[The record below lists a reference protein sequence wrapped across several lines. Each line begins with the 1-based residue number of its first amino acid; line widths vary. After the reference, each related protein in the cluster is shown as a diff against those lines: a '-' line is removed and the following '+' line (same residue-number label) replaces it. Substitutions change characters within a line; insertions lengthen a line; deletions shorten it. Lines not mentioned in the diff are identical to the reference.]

1 MEPKNSIASDRD
13 MRDDRFRTTLPGI
26 TWRYSGRKEF
36 YMERF
41 CIRTLILTLSALI
54 VCFSINAISQT
65 KIPRYS
71 TKEAKNH
78 VGRYATVKGTVND
91 VHVSKTGTVFFDMD
105 GKYPKHLFTA
115 VIFKSDVPKF
125 PEVNEY
131 KDLTLEI
138 TGFIK
143 IYQGKPEIILK
154 SPKQIRIIQSE

>member
-1 MEPKNSIASDRD
+1 MK
-13 MRDDRFRTTLPGI
+13 
-26 TWRYSGRKEF
+26 
-36 YMERF
+36 RF
-41 CIRTLILTLSALI
+41 CSRTLILTLSALLFCLS
-54 VCFSINAISQT
+54 VNAIPQT
-65 KIPRYS
+65 KIPKYS

-78 VGRYATVKGTVND
+78 EGQYATVRGTVND

-131 KDLTLEI
+131 KDLPLEI

-154 SPKQIRIIQSE
+154 SPKQIRIVQSE